1 MNYIKSSLKGTKPYE
16 PTAYKASIKLD
27 ANETKNYLFKD
38 GFQTKEIDLSLY
50 PDTSALSLKSKLAL
64 ILNVNI
70 NQIEIGN
77 GSSEL
82 IDLII
87 KTFVE
92 PSEKILGFEPSF
104 SMYQIYSKT
113 NGANY
118 IPVPSEKDL
127 SQQIDLMISY
137 ANEFKPK
144 LIFLCSPNNPTG
156 YTIPE
161 LEIIRLIQ
169 SVECLVVLDEAYIE
183 FSDSNQSLIRKIN
196 QYPNLII
203 LRTFSKAYG
212 LAGIRL
218 GYMVSSESIV
228 SNVNQVSAPYRVNQI
243 SQTIGELALSKSEEV
258 QSFIQRIKDE
268 RKRVMNALIELNINV
283 FPSEGNFIFI
293 QSGINNLC
301 EKFYQKDIL
310 IRAWN
315 GNLKGYY
322 RVTIGQKEEN
332 TAFLNALKEIL
343 KDE

>member
-1 MNYIKSSLKGTKPYE
+1 MKPYL
-16 PTAYKASIKLD
+16 PNPFQARVKLD
-27 ANETKNYLFKD
+27 ANETKNYLFKE
-38 GFQTKEIDLSLY
+38 GYLTKELELSLY
-50 PDTSALSLKSKLAL
+50 PDPNAISLKTKLSSHL
-64 ILNVNI
+64 KVDT

-92 PSEKILGFEPSF
+92 QGEKILGFEPSF

-118 IPVPSEKDL
+118 IAVPSEQDL
-127 SQQIDLMISY
+127 SVEIDLMISY

-156 YTIPE
+156 YLIPE
-161 LEIIRLIQ
+161 DEIIRLLL

-183 FSDSNQSLIRKIN
+183 FSDTSLSLIRKIN
-196 QYPNLII
+196 EYPNLMI

-218 GYMVSSESIV
+218 GYMVSNKEFIL
-228 SNVNQVSAPYRVNQI
+228 NVNQVSAPYRVNQI
-243 SQTIGELALSKSEEV
+243 SQKMGELALSKLEEV
-258 QSFIQRIKDE
+258 NLFIQEMMNE
-268 RKRVMNALIELNINV
+268 RKRVMNSMINFKIKV
-283 FPSEGNFIFI
+283 YPSQGNFIFFY
-293 QSGINNLC
+293 SNVSKLF
-301 EKFYQKDIL
+301 EKLIDHGVL

-332 TAFLNALKEIL
+332 NAFLNALKEIL